1 MNKTLSLLL
10 VLLIFV
16 AGAFAQKSSDAQAD
30 LRSLVETER
39 AFSRTAADKG
49 IRDSFLAYL
58 ADDGV
63 LFRPKPVNGKQFLT
77 GRPARP
83 GLLSWEPSFAFVA
96 RAGDM
101 GYDTGPWEFREK
113 GPEDKPV
120 AYGYFVTVWKK
131 QADGTW
137 KFVVDIGTSN
147 PQPTQKAAAWQPPA
161 NDGKKEKAF
170 KKVNVEAEQT
180 ALLNLDADFSKA
192 AVAQGLT
199 SAYLSYIADDV
210 RLYREGAFPA
220 VGREAAR
227 LALAEK
233 QGVMNWQPTKAD
245 VSRSGDLGYTYGLY
259 DFKGGNAAENGNY
272 LRIWRRQANGKWKV
286 VLDLLNP
293 IEPEKRSRL
302 KGGSLDER
310 S

>member
-1 MNKTLSLLL
+1 MKKTLSLLL
-10 VLLIFV
+10 ALFVLA
-16 AGAFAQKSSDAQAD
+16 AGSFAQKTSSDAHAVD

-63 LFRPKPVNGKQFLT
+63 LFRPKPVNGKQYLS

-83 GLLSWEPSFAFVA
+83 GLLSWEPTFAYVA

-113 GPEDKPV
+113 GPEDKP
-120 AYGYFVTVWKK
+120 AGYGYFVTVWKK
-131 QADGTW
+131 QQDGTW

-147 PQPTQKAAAWQPPA
+147 PQPTQAQASWQPPA
-161 NDGKKEKAF
+161 NDEKKEKI
-170 KKVNVEAEQT
+170 KKVKVEKEKAS
-180 ALLNLDADFSKA
+180 LLDLDSEFSKA
-192 AVAQGLT
+192 SVAQGIAN
-199 SAYLSYIADDV
+199 AYLSYMADDI

-227 LALAEK
+227 NALSAR
-233 QGVMNWQPTKAD
+233 QGVMNWQPSKAD
-245 VSRSGDLGYTYGLY
+245 VSKSGDLGYTYGVY
-259 DFKGGNAAENGNY
+259 DFKGDGADGKAAEHGNY
-272 LRIWRRQANGKWKV
+272 LRIWRKQENGKWKV
-286 VLDLLNP
+286 ALDLLNP
-293 IEPEKRSRL
+293 IEQ
-302 KGGSLDER
+302 
-310 S
+310 

>member
-10 VLLIFV
+10 VLLLV
-16 AGAFAQKSSDAQAD
+16 ATGSFAQKSSDAQDD

-39 AFSRTAADKG
+39 AFSRTAAVKG

-63 LFRPKPVNGKQFLT
+63 LFRPKPVNGKQFLS

-83 GLLSWEPSFAFVA
+83 GLLSWEPILAYVSD
-96 RAGDM
+96 AGDM

-120 AYGYFVTVWKK
+120 AFGYFVTVWKK

-147 PQPTQKAAAWQPPA
+147 PQPVQAHAPWQPLA
-161 NDGKKEKAF
+161 AVDDKK
-170 KKVNVEAEQT
+170 KKKTAKKINVESEQST
-180 ALLNLDADFSKA
+180 LLNLDREFSRDS
-192 AVAQGLT
+192 VAKGTT

-210 RLYREGAFPA
+210 RLHREGAFPTT
-220 VGREAAR
+220 GREAAR
-227 LALAEK
+227 AALSAR
-233 QGVMNWQPTKAD
+233 QGVMNWEPTKAD

-259 DFKGGNAAENGNY
+259 NFKGNGADGKAGEKGNY
-272 LRIWRRQANGKWKV
+272 LRIWRKQEHGKWKV

-293 IEPEKRSRL
+293 IEP
-302 KGGSLDER
+302 
-310 S
+310 

>member
-1 MNKTLSLLL
+1 MKKTLSLLL
-10 VLLIFV
+10 VLLV
-16 AGAFAQKSSDAQAD
+16 LVTGSFAQKISDAHAD

-63 LFRPKPVNGKQFLT
+63 LFRPKPVNGKQFLQ

-83 GLLSWEPSFAFVA
+83 GLLSWEPTFAYVA

-113 GPEDKPV
+113 GPQDKPV
-120 AYGYFVTVWKK
+120 GYGYFVTVWKK

-147 PQPTQKAAAWQPPA
+147 PQPTQAQASWQPPA
-161 NDGKKEKAF
+161 VSEGKKEKVR
-170 KKVNVEAEQT
+170 KVNVESEKAS
-180 ALLNLDADFSKA
+180 LLNLDGEFSKA
-192 AVAQGLT
+192 SVAQGIT
-199 SAYLSYIADDV
+199 NAYQSYMADDI

-227 LALAEK
+227 SALSAR

-245 VSRSGDLGYTYGLY
+245 VSKSGDLGYTYGLY
-259 DFKGGNAAENGNY
+259 DFKGDGADGKAAEHGNY
-272 LRIWRRQANGKWKV
+272 LRIWRKQEHGKWKV
-286 VLDLLNP
+286 ALDLLNP
-293 IEPEKRSRL
+293 IEQ
-302 KGGSLDER
+302 
-310 S
+310 